1 MGNVTGKMYLKTEG
15 QNYAEG
21 IVCGQSQLGT
31 FQKINFK
38 VTGYR
43 GNVVTSPMT
52 ENAPSGQKNVTVGNG
67 SQFKAGFSV
76 YIKDDE
82 NSETN
87 TISGVSGNLLTMYNN
102 LQHNYYVS
110 THGMVI
116 GSDSTIIAFSLFNVT
131 KNITIDMDVYGSY
144 NEKDV
149 TENWI
154 GDTVR
159 AQPKGGLILDHVEF
173 FINTYYT

>member
-1 MGNVTGKMYLKTEG
+1 MGNVTGKMYPKTEG

-21 IVCGQSQLGT
+21 IVCGQSPLGT

-38 VTGYR
+38 VMGYR
-43 GNVVTSPMT
+43 GTVVTSPIKID
-52 ENAPSGQKNVTVGNG
+52 APSGQKNVTVNNG

-76 YIKDDE
+76 QIRDDDW
-82 NSETN
+82 SEMNIIDAVTN
-87 TISGVSGNLLTMYNN
+87 DVLTM
-102 LQHNYYVS
+102 HNDLTHSYYVS
-110 THGMVI
+110 KNGLVV
-116 GSDSTIIAFSLFNVT
+116 GSSSIIIAFSLFNVT
-131 KNITIDMDVYGSY
+131 KNITIDMDVYGCY